1 MPADTRVIMPLL
13 EVIIATPEASL
24 EYVIAPLLSLV
35 GIVVALNGA
44 APNVFDPAT
53 ENDDRDVVPR
63 KTVSTDVILVGTLYC
78 AL

>member
-1 MPADTRVIMPLL
+1 MPTDTKVIMPLL
-13 EVIIATPEASL
+13 EVIIATPEASF

-35 GIVVALNGA
+35 GAVVLNGA
-44 APNVFDPAT
+44 SPNVFDPAT

-78 AL
+78 AV

>member
-1 MPADTRVIMPLL
+1 MPLL
-13 EVIIATPEASL
+13 GLMVATPVALL
-24 EYVIAPLLSLV
+24 EYVIAPLLAVV
-35 GIVVALNGA
+35 GAVMLNGA
-44 APNVFDPAT
+44 SPNVFDPAT